1 VKNVKEIEIKL
12 EKEWIEAID
21 KVFKKK
27 NKETKIDGF
36 RKGTAPK
43 EIFMQKVGIETLYMD
58 AINEVMN
65 DAYKK
70 AVVDNKLEPVVEP
83 GVDIIGVSDTNVI
96 IKFTIITKPKIE
108 LGEYKNLKVEKN
120 KIEVTDKEIEE
131 EIENLKKRHADLVVK
146 EEGKITKGDTA
157 VIDFEG
163 FVDGK
168 PLDGGTGTNFP
179 LEIGSNSFIPGFEEG
194 LIGLGI
200 NDKKKLNLKFPN
212 DYVEHLKNKDV
223 EFDVTIKEIKTKV
236 FPELNSEFFEDLG
249 YENIKTIEDLKEKIK
264 NDIKVE
270 KENRENERFI
280 NACLEKIIAN
290 MKVEINEEIIE
301 DEIHRLIDRFANE
314 LKMYGMNID
323 TYYEQMGM
331 SHEKM
336 HETMR
341 PQAENNVKSRYVL
354 ESIAEKEKFEV
365 TKEEIKD
372 RYEEMAKMYGV
383 ELKEVKNV
391 YSDKL
396 IEYDVKMRKALDF
409 IKENN

>member
-1 VKNVKEIEIKL
+1 
-12 EKEWIEAID
+12 
-21 KVFKKK
+21 
-27 NKETKIDGF
+27 
-36 RKGTAPK
+36 
-43 EIFMQKVGIETLYMD
+43 
-58 AINEVMN
+58 
-65 DAYKK
+65 
-70 AVVDNKLEPVVEP
+70 
-83 GVDIIGVSDTNVI
+83 
-96 IKFTIITKPKIE
+96 
-108 LGEYKNLKVEKN
+108 
-120 KIEVTDKEIEE
+120 
-131 EIENLKKRHADLVVK
+131 
-146 EEGKITKGDTA
+146 
-157 VIDFEG
+157 
-163 FVDGK
+163 
-168 PLDGGTGTNFP
+168 
-179 LEIGSNSFIPGFEEG
+179 
-194 LIGLGI
+194 
-200 NDKKKLNLKFPN
+200 
-212 DYVEHLKNKDV
+212 
-223 EFDVTIKEIKTKV
+223 
-236 FPELNSEFFEDLG
+236 
-249 YENIKTIEDLKEKIK
+249 
-264 NDIKVE
+264 
-270 KENRENERFI
+270 
-280 NACLEKIIAN
+280 